1 MNDQTHPLI
10 DTPANPK
17 ATLVLAHGAGAGMDS
32 PFMAAIAGGLADRGW
47 RVLRFNFPYMVRSA
61 LTGKKAAPDRLPTLI
76 ASFNEVIQM
85 AAQGKYPLLIGG
97 KSMGGRIAS
106 LVVDQAAIDH
116 QVRGCICLGYPF
128 HPPGQPQKL
137 RTEHLRE
144 LRSPCLILQGERD
157 SFGGREE
164 VEGFGLSNAI
174 QLHWL
179 PAGDHS
185 FKPTKASGLSLEDNL
200 ASAVERM
207 DRWFDQEAL
216 ATSSV

>member
-1 MNDQTHPLI
+1 MTATIQRLVDGPS
-10 DTPANPK
+10 DPK

-47 RVLRFNFPYMVRSA
+47 RVVRFNFPYMVRSA
-61 LTGKKAAPDRLPTLI
+61 LTGKQAAPDRLPTLVV
-76 ASFNEVIQM
+76 AFQDEIQA
-85 AAQGKYPLLIGG
+85 AAQEQPPLLIGG

-106 LVVDQAAIDH
+106 LVLDQAAIDH

-144 LRSPCLILQGERD
+144 LRTPCLILQGERD
-157 SFGGREE
+157 SFGRREE
-164 VEGFGLSNAI
+164 VDGYDLSSALEV
-174 QLHWL
+174 QWL
-179 PAGDHS
+179 PSGDHS
-185 FKPTKASGLSLEDNL
+185 FKPTKASGLTLEDNL

-216 ATSSV
+216 ATSTV

>member
-1 MNDQTHPLI
+1 MTATIQRLVDGTS
-10 DTPANPK
+10 DPK
-17 ATLVLAHGAGAGMDS
+17 ATLVLAHGAGAGMES

-47 RVLRFNFPYMVRSA
+47 RVVRFNFPYMVRSA
-61 LTGKKAAPDRLPTLI
+61 LTGKQAAPDRLPTLV
-76 ASFNEVIQM
+76 AAFQDEIQV
-85 AAQGKYPLLIGG
+85 AAQEQPPLLIGG

-144 LRSPCLILQGERD
+144 LRTPCLILQGERD
-157 SFGGREE
+157 SFGRREE
-164 VEGFGLSNAI
+164 VDGYDLSGALEV
-174 QLHWL
+174 QWL
-179 PAGDHS
+179 PSGDHS
-185 FKPTKASGLSLEDNL
+185 FKPTKASGLTLEDNL

-216 ATSSV
+216 ATSTV